1 MKIALI
7 GATGF
12 IGSAILQEA
21 LNRGHQVTAIV
32 RHPEKL
38 PQHSNL
44 AAQKGDVTDETQA
57 TALVAGHEAVISAYS
72 PGRNVSDI
80 YQQHISGYRTII
92 NGVKKAGV
100 KRLLVVGGAGSLEV
114 SPGVQLVDTPAFPEE
129 WKPGSLAAR
138 EVLYLLRDEPEL
150 EWTFLS
156 PSAMIAPGERTGQF
170 RLGTD
175 QLLQDANGDSRIS
188 VEDYA
193 VAMLDELEDP
203 QHIRRRFTV
212 GY

>member
-21 LNRGHQVTAIV
+21 LDRGHQVTAIV
-32 RHPEKL
+32 RHTERL
-38 PQHSNL
+38 PQHPSL
-44 AAQKGDVTDETQA
+44 VAQKGDITIEMET
-57 TALVAGHEAVISAYS
+57 TALVVGHDAVISAYS
-72 PGRNVSDI
+72 PGRDVPDI
-80 YQQHISGYRTII
+80 YQQHISGYRMII

-114 SPGVQLVDTPAFPEE
+114 APGIQLVDTPEFPEQ
-129 WKPGSLAAR
+129 WKPGSLATR
-138 EVLYLLRDEPEL
+138 QVLYLLRDEAEL
-150 EWTFLS
+150 EWTFPS
-156 PSAMIAPGERTGQF
+156 PSATIAPGERTGQF

-175 QLLQDANGDSRIS
+175 QLLTDANNQSRIS

-193 VAMLDELEDP
+193 AAMLDELENP
-203 QHIRRRFTV
+203 KHIRQRFTV

>member
-12 IGSAILQEA
+12 TGSAILQEA

-38 PQHSNL
+38 PPHPNL
-44 AAQKGDVTDETQA
+44 VAQKGDVTNETQA
-57 TALVAGHEAVISAYS
+57 TTLVAGHEAVISAYS
-72 PGRNVSDI
+72 PGRNVPDI

-114 SPGVQLVDTPAFPEE
+114 APGVQLVDTPAFPEE
-129 WKPGSLAAR
+129 WKPGALATR

-150 EWTFLS
+150 AWTFLS

-175 QLLQDANGDSRIS
+175 QLLQDANGESRIS
-188 VEDYA
+188 LEDYA
-193 VAMLDELEDP
+193 VAMLNELEDP
-203 QHIRRRFTV
+203 KHIRQRFTV

>member
-1 MKIALI
+1 MKVALI

-12 IGSAILQEA
+12 IGSAILREA
-21 LNRGHQVTAIV
+21 LDRRHQVTTIV

-38 PQHSNL
+38 LQHRSL
-44 AAQKGDVTDETQA
+44 VAQKGDVTREMETA
-57 TALVAGHEAVISAYS
+57 ALVAGHDAVISAYS
-72 PGRNVSDI
+72 PGRDVPDI
-80 YQQHISGYRTII
+80 YQQHISGYRMII
-92 NGVKKAGV
+92 DGVKKAGV

-114 SPGVQLVDTPAFPEE
+114 APGVQLVDTPEFPEQ
-129 WKPGSLAAR
+129 WKAGALATR
-138 EVLYLLRDEPEL
+138 KVLYLLRDVPEL

-156 PSAMIAPGERTGQF
+156 PSAEIAPGERTGQF

-175 QLLQDANGDSRIS
+175 QLLTDANGESRIS
-188 VEDYA
+188 LEDYA

-203 QHIRRRFTV
+203 KYIRQRFTV

>member
-1 MKIALI
+1 MKVALI

-12 IGSAILQEA
+12 IGSGILREA
-21 LNRGHQVTAIV
+21 LDRGHQVTGIV
-32 RHPEKL
+32 RRIERL
-38 PQHSNL
+38 PQHPNL
-44 AAQKGDVTDETQA
+44 VAQKGDVTNEAETA
-57 TALVAGHEAVISAYS
+57 ALVAGHDAVISAYS
-72 PGRNVSDI
+72 AGRDAQDI
-80 YQQHISGYRTII
+80 YQEHISGYRAII
-92 NGVKKAGV
+92 NGVKQAGV

-114 SPGVQLVDTPAFPEE
+114 APGVQLVDTPEFPEQ
-129 WKPGSLAAR
+129 WKPGSLSTR

-156 PSAMIAPGERTGQF
+156 PSGVIAPGERTGKF

-175 QLLQDANGDSRIS
+175 QLLTDADGESRIS

-193 VAMLDELEDP
+193 AAMVDELEKP
-203 QHIRRRFTV
+203 KHIRRRFTA

>member
-12 IGSAILQEA
+12 IGSVVLQEA

-32 RHPEKL
+32 RHPENL
-38 PQHSNL
+38 PQHPNL
-44 AAQKGDVTDETQA
+44 VAQRGDVRKETE
-57 TALVAGHEAVISAYS
+57 TTTLVAGHDAVISAYS
-72 PGRNVSDI
+72 PGRDVQDI
-80 YQQHISGYRTII
+80 YQQHISAYRAII
-92 NGVKKAGV
+92 DGVKAAGV

-114 SPGVQLVDTPAFPEE
+114 APGVQLVDTPEFPAA
-129 WKPGSLAAR
+129 WKPGSLSTR

-156 PSAMIAPGERTGQF
+156 PSAMIAPGERTGEF

-175 QLLQDANGDSRIS
+175 QLLIDTNGESRIS
-188 VEDYA
+188 LEDYA
-193 VAMLDELEDP
+193 AAMVDELENP
-203 QHIRRRFTV
+203 KHVRQRFTV

>member
-1 MKIALI
+1 MNIALI

-21 LNRGHQVTAIV
+21 LNRGHRVTGIV
-32 RHPEKL
+32 RHPDEL
-38 PQHSNL
+38 QQHHNL
-44 AAQKGDVTDETQA
+44 VPQKGDVTDPKQVP
-57 TALVAGHEAVISAYS
+57 ALVAGHDAVISAYS
-72 PGRNVSDI
+72 PGRDAAYI
-80 YQQHISGYRTII
+80 YKQQISGYRTII
-92 NGVKKAGV
+92 DGVKEASV

-114 SPGVQLVDTPAFPEE
+114 SPGVQLVDTPEFPEQ
-129 WKPGSLAAR
+129 WKPGSLGTR
-138 EVLYLLRDEPEL
+138 EVLHLLHDEPEL
-150 EWTFLS
+150 EWTFLC

-175 QLLQDANGDSRIS
+175 QLLVDAEGESHIS

-193 VAMLDELEDP
+193 VAMINELEDP
-203 QHIRRRFTV
+203 KHIRQRFTV

>member
-32 RHPEKL
+32 RHPDKL
-38 PQHSNL
+38 PQHPNL
-44 AAQKGDVTDETQA
+44 VAQKGDVRDEKQTLE
-57 TALVAGHEAVISAYS
+57 LVVGHDAVISAYS
-72 PGRNVSDI
+72 PGRGVSDV
-80 YQQHISGYRTII
+80 YEQHISAYRCII
-92 NGVKKAGV
+92 SSVKQAGV

-114 SPGVQLVDTPAFPEE
+114 SPGVQLVDTPEFPEQ
-129 WKPGSLAAR
+129 WKAGSLAAR
-138 EVLYLLRDEPEL
+138 EVLYLLQDESEL

-156 PSAMIAPGERTGQF
+156 PSATISPGERTEQF

-175 QLLQDANGDSRIS
+175 QLLTDAKGESHIS

-193 VAMLDELEDP
+193 VALVNELEDP
-203 QHIRRRFTV
+203 KHIRQRFTV

>member
-12 IGSAILQEA
+12 IGSVILQEA
-21 LNRGHQVTAIV
+21 LNRGHQVTAIA
-32 RHPEKL
+32 RHLEKL
-38 PQHSNL
+38 PQQPNL
-44 AAQKGDVTDETQA
+44 DIQKGDVTNEAQVPK
-57 TALVAGHEAVISAYS
+57 LVKGHDAVISAYS
-72 PGRNVSDI
+72 PGRDAPDI
-80 YQQHISGYRTII
+80 YQQHISAYRNII

-114 SPGVQLVDTPAFPEE
+114 SPGVQLVDTPEFPEQ
-129 WKPGSLAAR
+129 WKPGALGAR
-138 EVLYLLRDEPEL
+138 EVLYMLQEESEF

-156 PSAMIAPGERTGQF
+156 PSNMISPGERTGQF

-175 QLLQDANGDSRIS
+175 QILTDDKGESHIS

-193 VAMLDELEDP
+193 VAMVDELEDP
-203 QHIRRRFTV
+203 KHIRQRFTV

>member
-32 RHPEKL
+32 RHPDKL
-38 PQHSNL
+38 PQHPHL
-44 AAQKGDVTDETQA
+44 VPRKGDVTEQA
-57 TALVAGHEAVISAYS
+57 QVPELVIDHEAVISAYS
-72 PGRNVSDI
+72 PGRGVPDI
-80 YQQHISGYRTII
+80 YQQHISGYRNII
-92 NGVKKAGV
+92 EGVKNAGV

-114 SPGVQLVDTPAFPEE
+114 SPGVQLVDTPEFPEQ
-129 WKPGSLAAR
+129 WKPGSLATR
-138 EVLYLLRDEPEL
+138 EVLYLLQDETEL
-150 EWTFLS
+150 DWTFLS
-156 PSAMIAPGERTGQF
+156 PSDKISPGERTGQF
-170 RLGTD
+170 RLGKD
-175 QLLQDANGDSRIS
+175 QILRDAKGESHIS

-193 VAMLDELEDP
+193 VAMVDELENP
-203 QHIRRRFTV
+203 KHIHQRFTV

>member
-12 IGSAILQEA
+12 IGSAVLQEA

-38 PQHSNL
+38 PQHPNL
-44 AAQKGDVTDETQA
+44 VAQKGDVTHEAETA
-57 TALVAGHEAVISAYS
+57 KLAAGHEAVISAYS
-72 PGRNVSDI
+72 PGRDVPDI
-80 YQQHISGYRTII
+80 YQGHISGYRQII
-92 NGVKKAGV
+92 SGVKKAGV

-114 SPGVQLVDTPAFPEE
+114 SPGVQLVDTPEFPDE
-129 WKPGSLAAR
+129 WKAGALATR
-138 EVLYLLRDEPEL
+138 EVLYLLRDEPGL

-175 QLLQDANGDSRIS
+175 QLLTDANGQSRIS
-188 VEDYA
+188 LEDYA

-203 QHIRRRFTV
+203 QHIRQRFTV

>member
-12 IGSAILQEA
+12 IGSAVLQEA
-21 LNRGHQVTAIV
+21 LDRGHQVTGIQ

-38 PQHSNL
+38 PQHPNL
-44 AAQKGDVTDETQA
+44 VARKGDVRDETE
-57 TALVAGHEAVISAYS
+57 TTELVEGYDAVISAYS
-72 PGRNVSDI
+72 PGRDVPDV
-80 YQQHISGYRTII
+80 YQEHLSGYRSII
-92 NGVKKAGV
+92 DGVKKAGV

-114 SPGVQLVDTPAFPEE
+114 APGVQVVDSPEFPEE
-129 WKPGSLAAR
+129 WKPGALATR
-138 EVLYLLRDEPEL
+138 EVLYLLRDEPGL

-156 PSAMIAPGERTGQF
+156 PSGVIAPGERTGQF

-175 QLLQDANGDSRIS
+175 QLLTDANGESRIS
-188 VEDYA
+188 LEDYA
-193 VAMLDELEDP
+193 VAMLDELENP
-203 QHIRRRFTV
+203 KHIRQRFTV

>member
-21 LNRGHQVTAIV
+21 LDRGHQVTAIV
-32 RHPEKL
+32 RHTERL
-38 PQHSNL
+38 PQHPSL
-44 AAQKGDVTDETQA
+44 VAQKGDITIEMET
-57 TALVAGHEAVISAYS
+57 TALVVGHDAVISAYS
-72 PGRNVSDI
+72 PDRDVPDI
-80 YQQHISGYRTII
+80 YQQHVSGYRKII
-92 NGVKKAGV
+92 DGVKEAGV

-114 SPGVQLVDTPAFPEE
+114 APGVQLVDTPQFPEQ
-129 WKPGSLAAR
+129 WKAGALAAR
-138 EVLYLLRDEPEL
+138 EVLYLLRDESEL

-156 PSAMIAPGERTGQF
+156 PSSMIAPGERTGRF

-175 QLLQDANGDSRIS
+175 QLLTDANGQSRIS

-193 VAMLDELEDP
+193 VAMLNELEDP
-203 QHIRRRFTV
+203 KHIRRRFTV